1 MLENIDEKL
10 KELLLEVTQKKIDLP
25 PFVPGISHIP
35 VTGKVIDNTDLLNLV
50 DSSLDAWFTSG
61 RFTDEFE
68 KKISEFLGMRHCLFV
83 NSGSSA
89 NLLAMSALKIFYE
102 LRDGDE
108 IITSAVGFPTTV
120 NPIIQNN
127 LIPVLIDAEEGTYN
141 INVELIEE

>member
-1 MLENIDEKL
+1 
-10 KELLLEVTQKKIDLP
+10 
-25 PFVPGISHIP
+25 
-35 VTGKVIDNTDLLNLV
+35 
-50 DSSLDAWFTSG
+50 
-61 RFTDEFE
+61 
-68 KKISEFLGMRHCLFV
+68 MRHCLFV

-102 LRDGDE
+102 LKDGDE

-141 INVELIEE
+141 INVELI